1 MLQEHIR
8 TITAVVNRLNSDIS
22 QLEESI
28 RTRDNVSM
36 GTNNAVKNL
45 EVHHVASLTDL
56 RGRIVRCDTS
66 IARLSTELNNATA
79 AIKQL
84 SQQQSDMQGKIIERI
99 HDVEARL
106 VTVQNN
112 QDRMASENKMKLQHL
127 EGDTG
132 QQMATLDSRTKS
144 IIDDLKNTLNMYQ
157 ANSDAER
164 EKLEARLLSKNY
176 YFPLLII

>member
-1 MLQEHIR
+1 M
-8 TITAVVNRLNSDIS
+8 
-22 QLEESI
+22 
-28 RTRDNVSM
+28 
-36 GTNNAVKNL
+36 
-45 EVHHVASLTDL
+45 
-56 RGRIVRCDTS
+56 
-66 IARLSTELNNATA
+66 
-79 AIKQL
+79 
-84 SQQQSDMQGKIIERI
+84 
-99 HDVEARL
+99 

-164 EKLEARLLSKNY
+164 EKLEARLLSNMERISAAKDGLIVRTKKNS
-176 YFPLLII
+176 

>member
-1 MLQEHIR
+1 M
-8 TITAVVNRLNSDIS
+8 
-22 QLEESI
+22 
-28 RTRDNVSM
+28 
-36 GTNNAVKNL
+36 
-45 EVHHVASLTDL
+45 
-56 RGRIVRCDTS
+56 
-66 IARLSTELNNATA
+66 
-79 AIKQL
+79 
-84 SQQQSDMQGKIIERI
+84 
-99 HDVEARL
+99 

-164 EKLEARLLSKNY
+164 EKLEARLLSNMERISAAKDG
-176 YFPLLII
+176 LIVRTKKMVE

>member
-1 MLQEHIR
+1 M
-8 TITAVVNRLNSDIS
+8 
-22 QLEESI
+22 
-28 RTRDNVSM
+28 
-36 GTNNAVKNL
+36 
-45 EVHHVASLTDL
+45 
-56 RGRIVRCDTS
+56 
-66 IARLSTELNNATA
+66 
-79 AIKQL
+79 
-84 SQQQSDMQGKIIERI
+84 
-99 HDVEARL
+99 

-164 EKLEARLLSKNY
+164 EKLEARLLSNMERISAAKDG
-176 YFPLLII
+176 LIVRTKKKG

>member
-1 MLQEHIR
+1 M
-8 TITAVVNRLNSDIS
+8 
-22 QLEESI
+22 
-28 RTRDNVSM
+28 
-36 GTNNAVKNL
+36 
-45 EVHHVASLTDL
+45 
-56 RGRIVRCDTS
+56 
-66 IARLSTELNNATA
+66 
-79 AIKQL
+79 
-84 SQQQSDMQGKIIERI
+84 
-99 HDVEARL
+99 

-164 EKLEARLLSKNY
+164 EKLEARLLSNMERISAAKDGLIVRTKKNG
-176 YFPLLII
+176 

>member
-1 MLQEHIR
+1 M
-8 TITAVVNRLNSDIS
+8 
-22 QLEESI
+22 
-28 RTRDNVSM
+28 
-36 GTNNAVKNL
+36 
-45 EVHHVASLTDL
+45 
-56 RGRIVRCDTS
+56 
-66 IARLSTELNNATA
+66 
-79 AIKQL
+79 
-84 SQQQSDMQGKIIERI
+84 
-99 HDVEARL
+99 

-164 EKLEARLLSKNY
+164 EKLEARLLSNMERISAAKDG
-176 YFPLLII
+176 LIVRSKKMVE

>member
-1 MLQEHIR
+1 M
-8 TITAVVNRLNSDIS
+8 
-22 QLEESI
+22 
-28 RTRDNVSM
+28 
-36 GTNNAVKNL
+36 
-45 EVHHVASLTDL
+45 
-56 RGRIVRCDTS
+56 
-66 IARLSTELNNATA
+66 
-79 AIKQL
+79 
-84 SQQQSDMQGKIIERI
+84 
-99 HDVEARL
+99 

-164 EKLEARLLSKNY
+164 EKLEARLLSNMERISAAKDG
-176 YFPLLII
+176 LIVRTKKIVE

>member
-1 MLQEHIR
+1 M
-8 TITAVVNRLNSDIS
+8 
-22 QLEESI
+22 
-28 RTRDNVSM
+28 
-36 GTNNAVKNL
+36 
-45 EVHHVASLTDL
+45 
-56 RGRIVRCDTS
+56 
-66 IARLSTELNNATA
+66 
-79 AIKQL
+79 
-84 SQQQSDMQGKIIERI
+84 
-99 HDVEARL
+99 

-164 EKLEARLLSKNY
+164 EKLEARLLSNMERISAAKDGLIVRTNKNG
-176 YFPLLII
+176 

>member
-1 MLQEHIR
+1 M
-8 TITAVVNRLNSDIS
+8 
-22 QLEESI
+22 
-28 RTRDNVSM
+28 
-36 GTNNAVKNL
+36 
-45 EVHHVASLTDL
+45 
-56 RGRIVRCDTS
+56 
-66 IARLSTELNNATA
+66 
-79 AIKQL
+79 
-84 SQQQSDMQGKIIERI
+84 
-99 HDVEARL
+99 

-164 EKLEARLLSKNY
+164 EKLEARLLSNMERISAAKDS
-176 YFPLLII
+176 LIVRTK